1 MSPNRPVSDI
11 GDSGK
16 SKSELGR
23 MRELCWPGFTGEIH
37 TYRQENPRQSPGAST
52 GILSEKGWRPLGA
65 LSCHNHYCYIYNMDL
80 EKIKEASREDIRL
93 LLYSSYRVTQPRKT
107 LYHKFF
113 EGCLNFTEIDL
124 IN

>member
-37 TYRQENPRQSPGAST
+37 TYRQENPRQSPGASP
-52 GILSEKGWRPLGA
+52 GILSEKG
-65 LSCHNHYCYIYNMDL
+65 
-80 EKIKEASREDIRL
+80 
-93 LLYSSYRVTQPRKT
+93 
-107 LYHKFF
+107 
-113 EGCLNFTEIDL
+113 
-124 IN
+124 